1 MVLRFAG
8 VLLCCSALFP
18 AEVTPGPAPA
28 EVYVKSFDAAYVTA
42 AIRKPPSPGPL
53 PAILFI
59 HGGVGGG
66 DMPAMK
72 ASTRQPVLEHF
83 YKLGYVVMSADYRRY
98 HFGEDEIQ
106 DILAAY
112 RKLES
117 YPFVDKSRIAIIG
130 GSHGGYLALML
141 ATRIQLNA
149 VVSMAGLVDIEDMF
163 FDYAQEFRKTIKDF
177 DDWREKLVARSATRP
192 NAPDTAWGKI
202 PKGAQVRLPAAGTP
216 PYQIEIELAW
226 RFGDRR
232 ELYRA
237 IAPKDNA
244 ARITSPVLFVVGG
257 EDKLRFAGKALIDDL
272 RKRGVTAEYSE
283 HAGMPHGFYTG
294 LAGQPPQYFDAL
306 KVMTAF
312 VERHLNR
319 GPK

>member
-1 MVLRFAG
+1 MLLRFAS

-28 EVYVKSFDAAYVTA
+28 EVYVKSFDAAYIAT
-42 AIRKPPSPGPL
+42 AIRKPPNLGPL

-72 ASTRQPVLEHF
+72 ASTRQPILEHF

-141 ATRIQLNA
+141 ATRIRLNA

-177 DDWREKLVARSATRP
+177 DDWRQKLVAR
-192 NAPDTAWGKI
+192 DTARGGH
-202 PKGAQVRLPAAGTP
+202 PRLP
-216 PYQIEIELAW
+216 
-226 RFGDRR
+226 DRDR
-232 ELYRA
+232 
-237 IAPKDNA
+237 
-244 ARITSPVLFVVGG
+244 
-257 EDKLRFAGKALIDDL
+257 
-272 RKRGVTAEYSE
+272 
-283 HAGMPHGFYTG
+283 TG
-294 LAGQPPQYFDAL
+294 LAVRRPPGALPRHRPQGQRRQDHQPRSVPGGRGGQAAL
-306 KVMTAF
+306 RRQSPDRRPEGARRDGRILRTR
-312 VERHLNR
+312 RHAPRLLHR
-319 GPK
+319 PGRPAAAVLRRPEGHDRLRRAPSEPSAQVTSTLTIYSRIM